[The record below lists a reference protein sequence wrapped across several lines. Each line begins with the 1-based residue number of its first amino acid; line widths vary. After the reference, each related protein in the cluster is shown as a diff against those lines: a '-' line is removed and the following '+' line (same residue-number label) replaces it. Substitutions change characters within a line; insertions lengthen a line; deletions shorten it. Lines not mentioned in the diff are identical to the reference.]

1 MDKPVYH
8 FLFSPIRSSQVI
20 LACHPALHVSRSC
33 SRSSELQSLH
43 GSPNLEKI
51 QDSGSKT
58 KTLIL
63 FFSIIAASIEVT
75 DGSSQILIKKG
86 KAFQDQYGEIQTL
99 KLPQVT
105 PDASVLC
112 LGVVQFWKFRT
123 SRLRFL
129 VTAGERHSK

>member
-33 SRSSELQSLH
+33 LRASESSWITEPREDTRQW
-43 GSPNLEKI
+43 K
-51 QDSGSKT
+51 QT
-58 KTLIL
+58 KDTHSFI
-63 FFSIIAASIEVT
+63 FYHFAASIEVT
-75 DGSSQILIKKG
+75 NGSSQILIKKG

-123 SRLRFL
+123 SRLLFL
-129 VTAGERHSK
+129 VTAARHRK

>member
-1 MDKPVYH
+1 M
-8 FLFSPIRSSQVI
+8 F
-20 LACHPALHVSRSC
+20 HVHAHVHA
-33 SRSSELQSLH
+33 SELQSLH

-58 KTLIL
+58 KALIL
-63 FFSIIAASIEVT
+63 LFSIIAASMEVT

-86 KAFQDQYGEIQTL
+86 KAFQNHYGEMQTL

-105 PDASVLC
+105 PDAYVLC
-112 LGVVQFWKFRT
+112 QGVVQFWKFRT
-123 SRLRFL
+123 SRLLFL